1 MIELNIDEEVD
12 YLVEKT
18 GCTSEQGYLYIEAED
33 KFLDSNGLID
43 YEGNDELLEGPY
55 EGASSVDNDEM
66 INFISVSTGI
76 DRDLVEKMSYAE
88 LDYMESIDLAS
99 EVEPC
104 LEQ

>member
-1 MIELNIDEEVD
+1 MIELNIDEEID

-33 KFLDSNGLID
+33 EFLYSNGLID
-43 YEGNDELLEGPY
+43 YEGNDKLLEGPY
-55 EGASSVDNDEM
+55 EGAPTIDNDEM

-88 LDYMESIDLAS
+88 IDYFERLGLTS
-99 EVEPC
+99 EVKTC
-104 LEQ
+104 

>member
-1 MIELNIDEEVD
+1 MVELNIDEEID

-33 KFLDSNGLID
+33 KFLDSNGIID
-43 YEGNDELLEGPY
+43 YEGNDELPEGLY
-55 EGASSVDNDEM
+55 EGALSIDNDEM
-66 INFISVSTGI
+66 VNFISVSTGI

-88 LDYMESIDLAS
+88 LDYMASAGLAS
-99 EVEPC
+99 EVKLC